1 MRPDI
6 EQLKLTLKRG
16 KANHLPLAELG
27 IHPLIKEKFLGYP
40 IRTLKDDVDFWHQAG
55 YDYIKLQPGADFN
68 PSGIGLGS
76 EMTFN
81 EDGTLSRKWA
91 TEGKGVI
98 TTMEEYEK
106 YVFPEKADFD
116 YSKFEQV
123 KPLLPEGMGVVGQYG
138 DIFTM
143 TWEMM
148 GFEEFSLA
156 LYMNPELIENL
167 LNKIG
172 NLVVGMFEYMAQND
186 NVDILWYSDD
196 IAYTGGLLISP
207 KSLRQ
212 YFFPWLKKIGDL
224 AKKYDKPFI
233 FHTDGILYEVF
244 DDIINCGVDAIH
256 PIEPKA
262 MKIAEVKEKVGD
274 KLSLIGHVDVDLL
287 SRGTPEEVQQ
297 QVIKN
302 VEEAGYN
309 GGYCVGSGNSI
320 PEYVKFENFLSMI
333 NTAKEIG

>member
-156 LYMNPELIENL
+156 LYMNPELIETY
-167 LNKIG
+167 KKMKRIPAG
-172 NLVVGMFEYMAQND
+172 EV
-186 NVDILWYSDD
+186 
-196 IAYTGGLLISP
+196 
-207 KSLRQ
+207 RQ
-212 YFFPWLKKIGDL
+212 MLSRHFRK
-224 AKKYDKPFI
+224 
-233 FHTDGILYEVF
+233 
-244 DDIINCGVDAIH
+244 
-256 PIEPKA
+256 
-262 MKIAEVKEKVGD
+262 KEKV
-274 KLSLIGHVDVDLL
+274 KISEIREYV
-287 SRGTPEEVQQ
+287 RNR
-297 QVIKN
+297 VIK
-302 VEEAGYN
+302 
-309 GGYCVGSGNSI
+309 
-320 PEYVKFENFLSMI
+320 LW
-333 NTAKEIG
+333 